1 MDTENRQIVLA
12 VDDSLMI
19 CAQIEAALKKEDIS
33 LYMAHDGKT
42 ALDMVNR
49 YQPDL
54 ILLDV
59 VLPDTN
65 GYQLFEE
72 LKKAGPEQMIIM
84 FLTAR
89 DGEEDVVRGLTV
101 GACDYIKKPFAKEEL
116 RLLVNARLRMKK
128 QTDELHRKN
137 RELENDMEKLNTM
150 AVRDGLTG
158 LFNRRYVIGDLVDDI
173 KNCSAES
180 KKETVLIM
188 ADIDDFKKVN
198 DTYGHDAGDMALVCV
213 SHILEEICSEHK
225 VVRWGG
231 EEFMVVLFD
240 VSRSEAFEISER
252 IRREVE
258 DFTMYYG
265 DSQFKCTLTLGLH
278 VYREE
283 QGIEENSRCVDTA
296 LYRGKRSGKN
306 CSIWYEQ
313 AGGER

>member
-1 MDTENRQIVLA
+1 MDTENRQVVLA

-19 CAQIEAALKKEDIS
+19 CTQIEAALKNEDIR

-49 YQPDL
+49 YRPDL

-59 VLPDTN
+59 VLPDTD

-72 LKKAGPEQMIIM
+72 LKKSGPDHMIIM
-84 FLTAR
+84 YLTAR
-89 DGEEDVVRGLTV
+89 DGEEDVVRGLSA
-101 GACDYIKKPFAKEEL
+101 GACDYIKKPFMKEEL

-137 RELENDMEKLNTM
+137 RELESDMEKLNTM

-158 LFNRRYVIGDLVDDI
+158 LFNRRYVVGDLLDDI
-173 KNCSAES
+173 KNCSTEE

-188 ADIDDFKKVN
+188 ADIDDFKKIN
-198 DTYGHDAGDMALVCV
+198 DTYGHDAGDMALICV
-213 SHILEEICSEHK
+213 SHILEEICKDHK

-231 EEFMVVLFD
+231 EEFMVILFN
-240 VSRSEAFEISER
+240 VSRAEAFEISER

-258 DFTMYYG
+258 EFTMYYG
-265 DSQFKCTLTLGLH
+265 DHQFKCTLTLGLH
-278 VYREE
+278 VYRED
-283 QGIEENSRCVDTA
+283 QGIEENSRCVDMA

-313 AGGER
+313 AGGEK